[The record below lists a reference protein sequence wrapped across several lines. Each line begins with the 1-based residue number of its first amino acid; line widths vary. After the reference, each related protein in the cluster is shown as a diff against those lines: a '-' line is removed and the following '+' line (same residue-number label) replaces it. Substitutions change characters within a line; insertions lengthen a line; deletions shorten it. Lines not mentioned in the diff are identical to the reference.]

1 MTYIAEVSEDQ
12 ASPELRRSYAEIQN
26 EFGFLPHF
34 WQAQGSRPD
43 VVRAALDLW
52 RLIYRTGVLPAA
64 LKEEIGLVVAATTF
78 NSYCIMIHIDLLS
91 RLGVDKALGR
101 QLTIGYEA
109 AAVPDR
115 EKALFRFADKLTRQ
129 PSSIR
134 QEDVEELRR
143 HGWDDASILE
153 ASLVASHF
161 NFVTR
166 LVFALGLVPEEVL

>member
-1 MTYIAEVSEDQ
+1 MAYIPEVSDEQ
-12 ASPELRRSYAEIQN
+12 ATPELRRSYAEIRN

-34 WQAQGSRPD
+34 WPAQGSRPD
-43 VVRAALDLW
+43 VVRAELDLW

-64 LKEEIGLVVAATTF
+64 LKEEIGLVVAAATF

-91 RLGVDKALGR
+91 RLGIEKALGR
-101 QLTIGYEA
+101 QLALDFET
-109 AAVPDR
+109 AAVPER
-115 EKALFRFADKLTRQ
+115 EKALFRFASKLTRQ

-134 QEDVEELRR
+134 QGDIEELRR
-143 HGWDDASILE
+143 QGYDDAAILE